1 MECVERITF
10 HSYGGNKT
18 DEAAQWMTNFVYS
31 SMTARELLQD
41 DQGMRKEF
49 KSADAVSS
57 IEESYGPQNTQV
69 QR

>member
-18 DEAAQWMTNFVYS
+18 DEAAQWMTKFICS

-49 KSADAVSS
+49 KSADAVCS
-57 IEESYGPQNTQV
+57 IEESYGPQN
-69 QR
+69 QRMQR